1 MKKLFSIII
10 ATFVCWCGLIP
21 GSFHF
26 FQQKKKKTRLT
37 NSNFGEYPQ
46 VSCFS
51 KKNER
56 EVVEKKLSNEYEPL
70 FIRKGL

>member
-26 FQQKKKKTRLT
+26 FQQKKKKPDLQIAILENTHKFLVFLR
-37 NSNFGEYPQ
+37 
-46 VSCFS
+46 
-51 KKNER
+51 KMK
-56 EVVEKKLSNEYEPL
+56 EK
-70 FIRKGL
+70 